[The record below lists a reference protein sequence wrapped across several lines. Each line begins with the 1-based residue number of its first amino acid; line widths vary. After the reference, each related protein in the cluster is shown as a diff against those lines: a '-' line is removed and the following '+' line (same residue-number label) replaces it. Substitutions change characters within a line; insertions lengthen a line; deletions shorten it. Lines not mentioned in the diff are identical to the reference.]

1 VRDYRRLV
9 LARVGTTVRTTMP
22 RLGVEDRVGA
32 ENIHLPVPAAV
43 RAGGGHRTTPG

>member
-22 RLGVEDRVGA
+22 HLGVEDPAGT
-32 ENIHLPVPAAV
+32 ENIHLPVRAAV
-43 RAGGGHRTTPG
+43 RAGRRFTPG